1 MATLEEKPAST
12 VTLEEKPRSGT
23 LKSQST
29 GFGHGTFG
37 SARFGETSG
46 YETTKEAKPAGSA
59 TIEAKT

>member
-1 MATLEEKPAST
+1 MATI
-12 VTLEEKPRSGT
+12 LEEKPRSGT

-46 YETTKEAKPAGSA
+46 YETTKEPKVAESSTK
-59 TIEAKT
+59 ELKT

>member
-1 MATLEEKPAST
+1 MATIEAKPTST
-12 VTLEEKPRSGT
+12 PTLEEKPRSGT

-46 YETTKEAKPAGSA
+46 YETTKEPKVAESSTK
-59 TIEAKT
+59 ELKT